1 MPACA
6 KADGAAALRPRT
18 RWLRPVTAGALMLA
32 TSTAFGAGFAVN
44 AIQARAAATALHVTG
59 SLDLSLTPK
68 VEEAIGKGIPIQLVV
83 DLRLYRQRPLI
94 WDERVEAWT
103 LRRELSYHALSGQY
117 LIGGVSTVPA
127 DRESFTALNE
137 ALTELGALD
146 DVTLPMEA
154 PLAAHAA
161 YRLEARVRLDIEA
174 LPPLLRP
181 VAYTSSD
188 WDLNSEWTA
197 WKVQH

>member
-6 KADGAAALRPRT
+6 KTDRVGAWRLG
-18 RWLRPVTAGALMLA
+18 VVVAGVLSLA
-32 TSTAFGAGFAVN
+32 TSSALGAGFVVS
-44 AIQARAAATALHVTG
+44 AIQARAVAAALHVNG

-94 WDERVEAWT
+94 WDERVESWT

-137 ALTELGALD
+137 ALTELGSLD
-146 DVTLPMEA
+146 DVTLSMEA
-154 PLAAHAA
+154 PLAASAA